1 MAICYLGVGTNLGN
15 RRRNIQLAVKN
26 INSLKGTCILKKSK
40 IITSLPVGGCAS
52 QRNYLNAAL
61 KIETNLSPKTLL
73 NKLKKIESVLGRTKS
88 ARSARFAPRTIDLD
102 ILLYADKVIQSKR
115 LTIPHPR
122 MFERD
127 FVIKPLKEVL

>member
-1 MAICYLGVGTNLGN
+1 MAICYLGLGANLGN

-26 INSLKGTCILKKSK
+26 INLLKDTCILKKSR
-40 IITSLPVGGCAS
+40 IITSLPVGGPAS

-61 KIETNLSPKTLL
+61 KIETNLTCKNLL
-73 NKLKKIESVLGRTKS
+73 KELKKIESVLGRTKS
-88 ARSARFAPRTIDLD
+88 RRFFPRIIDLD
-102 ILLYADKVIQSKR
+102 ILLYADKVIHSKR

-127 FVIKPLKEVL
+127 FVIKPLKEVICR